1 MAVICFP
8 AKMFH
13 VIPLKFT
20 GWNAQKSRY
29 APFDAMEI
37 KQARQDYSLKNC
49 VLDGNT

>member
-13 VIPLKFT
+13 VIPLEFT

-37 KQARQDYSLKNC
+37 KQASHDYSLKNC
-49 VLDGNT
+49 MLDGNA